1 MVSCVTLG
9 SLPSQAGLF
18 VNGNDENCFQ
28 GVRKRKGLEQ
38 KIKDTGAWRVNASGS
53 QTVAPGPSGG
63 P

>member
-28 GVRKRKGLEQ
+28 GVRKRKGLKQ